1 MKMTRGGR
9 RSYRV
14 PSASRTYTLVVGC
27 ELSTSNMVRIPSGSE
42 FANTPG
48 IDVDPDPDPDPDASP
63 DGAGAPSRFP
73 DPEKGVAAPLALA
86 SPFGSS
92 HHKHLFGAYLT
103 IPHTREPLASP
114 ATLRVSQIYPS
125 GSIPLPVDTPARRVR
140 DRWRA
145 PSRLCAPVFPTG
157 VASVSPEVPSP
168 YAIHPGSYSHIVF
181 TIRLLHSIWPFGA
194 PPRNFAPHVPT
205 TPIGISLFYAR
216 NARATRP
223 NGPRQIRGPLDL
235 RVLYASQHLRL
246 SGAAELRAGSP
257 STRI

>member
-73 DPEKGVAAPLALA
+73 DPEKGVAGLGGKDGSPPEFRSPLALA

-92 HHKHLFGAYLT
+92 HHNTLRRV
-103 IPHTREPLASP
+103 PHDPAHSRAPREPSDAKVTHSLAAGTRPASP
-114 ATLRVSQIYPS
+114 VAS
-125 GSIPLPVDTPARRVR
+125 
-140 DRWRA
+140 
-145 PSRLCAPVFPTG
+145 LCPG
-157 VASVSPEVPSP
+157 LSYRVASVSPEVPSP